1 LILLFGWRCKYHI
14 KDRAFDELLRIL
26 AKSILPTDNRLPPSL
41 YLFRKVSPVGHQL
54 LLVSMS

>member
-1 LILLFGWRCKYHI
+1 VG
-14 KDRAFDELLRIL
+14 DANMAPVVAFVFIDI
-26 AKSILPTDNRLPPSL
+26 LPPSL